1 MSTTSVSSDKLR
13 LLFVTQDDPFYVI
26 QFFDVFF
33 AEYPRDEF
41 QLVGITIAAAFRES
55 RIATTKRMLRF
66 YGLVDFGRV
75 LTRFVRAR
83 LRGRSIAA
91 RAERER
97 VPLLATKSVNDPTYV
112 DRIRAL
118 APDVIVSVAAPEIF
132 EEELLAAGRIGCL
145 NIHSGRL
152 PTYRGMMPTFWQ
164 MLAGERQA
172 TITVH
177 EMAPQLDAGA
187 VLGKA
192 DFPLRERDS
201 LDRVMTE
208 TKHEGARLMIEI
220 LRQVRAAETNAVPL
234 DMREASY
241 FSFPTRADVAR
252 FRARGHRLV

>member
-1 MSTTSVSSDKLR
+1 V
-13 LLFVTQDDPFYVI
+13 LFITQDDPFYVI

-41 QLVGITIAAAFRES
+41 DVVGITIAPAFRES

-66 YGLVDFGRV
+66 YGLFDFGRV
-75 LTRFVRAR
+75 FTRFVRAR
-83 LRGRSIAA
+83 LRGRSIATL
-91 RAERER
+91 AEREQ
-97 VPLLATKSVNDPTYV
+97 VPLLAADSVNDPTYV

-132 EEELLAAGRIGCL
+132 KEELLAAGRIGCL

-192 DFPLRERDS
+192 DCPLRERDS